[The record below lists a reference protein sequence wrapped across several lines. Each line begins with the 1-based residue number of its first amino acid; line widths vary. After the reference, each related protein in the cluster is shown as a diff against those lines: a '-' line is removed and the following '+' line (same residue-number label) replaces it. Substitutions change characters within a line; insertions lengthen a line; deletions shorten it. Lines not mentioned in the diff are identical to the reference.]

1 MVLGHSRP
9 RQAQR
14 VFQLSPALS
23 RLDEIF
29 AKFAQPLINRFNER
43 SQLRHKAWFS
53 TSLYKLPAFDFM
65 QAAQGRRV

>member
-43 SQLRHKAWFS
+43 LQLRHKAWFS
-53 TSLYKLPAFDFM
+53 TSL
-65 QAAQGRRV
+65 